1 MVQKSVYT
9 AQALGVPG
17 EFYDDSPRRVAPYIL
32 RSAAGEIAAAGSIA
46 FAGPPAPIIMPAPP
60 RRTLPPPPP
69 LPALR

>member
-32 RSAAGEIAAAGSIA
+32 RSAAGEIAAAGS
-46 FAGPPAPIIMPAPP
+46 MEK
-60 RRTLPPPPP
+60 
-69 LPALR
+69 